1 MEPQAGSGWSK
12 SSGSGE
18 RGVRALVAGH
28 LCIDFFPAME
38 RPPGWEP
45 GALYTIGPMR
55 ARPGGCVYTTGRTMA
70 ALGID
75 VRLSAAV
82 GRDVLSGLLLELCR
96 AEGIPTDGLVA
107 TDTPTSYT
115 LVSQPAGLDRT
126 FWHYPGANEVF
137 DGRDLDLTGVDLV
150 HVGYPNL
157 MAQLYVDDGARL
169 VELFR
174 RARTVGCATSID
186 LAVMDTHQPDR
197 VARWT
202 RFLERVLPWTD
213 VISPSVADLTSMVGW
228 PTSTTADDLVEAA
241 RWLVAGGVA
250 VALVTGGAQGAVLAT
265 AGADR
270 LAASGRLA
278 PRLDGSAGLLHAE
291 AALPVPQVADTTGAG
306 DVATAGFLA
315 GLLSGAG
322 PVAATGWAARAAA
335 RHVCGGV
342 HPKPDPS
349 PSPGANP

>member
-1 MEPQAGSGWSK
+1 MKPQAGLGWGK
-12 SSGSGE
+12 STGSGE

-28 LCIDFFPAME
+28 LCIDFFPAMD

-55 ARPGGCVYTTGRTMA
+55 ARPGGCVYTTGRTLA

-75 VRLSAAV
+75 VSLAAAV
-82 GRDVLSGLLLELCR
+82 GRDVLAGLLLDLCR
-96 AEGIPTDGLVA
+96 AEGMATDGLVG

-115 LVSQPAGLDRT
+115 LVSQPAGADRT

-137 DGRDLDLTGVDLV
+137 DGRDLDLTGIDLV

-157 MAQLYVDDGARL
+157 MAQLNVDDGARV

-174 RARTVGCATSID
+174 RARTLGCATSID

-197 VARWT
+197 VTRWT

-213 VISPSVADLTSMVGW
+213 VISPSVADLTSMIDW
-228 PTSTTADDLVEAA
+228 PTRATPDHLAEAA
-241 RWLVAGGVA
+241 RRLVAGGAA
-250 VALVTGGAQGAVLAT
+250 VALVTGGPDGAVLAT

-270 LAASGRLA
+270 LAATGRLA
-278 PRLDGSAGLLHAE
+278 PLLVGWSDQLHAE
-291 AALPVPQVADTTGAG
+291 PAQPVSQVSDTTGAG

-322 PVAATGWAARAAA
+322 PVGAASWAARAAA
-335 RHVCGGV
+335 RHVA
-342 HPKPDPS
+342 
-349 PSPGANP
+349 GADEPEPHLEERTHA